1 MVDQG
6 FQKLLAIK
14 GKEGGEG
21 GVVYGQARCLTFFI
35 GRKNGKWIP
44 GQLSTRRKAINRI
57 L

>member
-21 GVVYGQARCLTFFI
+21 GVVYGQARCLTFLHW
-35 GRKNGKWIP
+35 KEKWEMD
-44 GQLSTRRKAINRI
+44 SRATEYKEESN
-57 L
+57 